1 MQIITKMRE
10 LGVFITGVIHPVIPK
25 GLVLFRMIPTA
36 SHNDEDI
43 QTTISAFRK
52 VRDELKLNLGTGI
65 SADSG

>member
-1 MQIITKMRE
+1 
-10 LGVFITGVIHPVIPK
+10 
-25 GLVLFRMIPTA
+25 MIPTA